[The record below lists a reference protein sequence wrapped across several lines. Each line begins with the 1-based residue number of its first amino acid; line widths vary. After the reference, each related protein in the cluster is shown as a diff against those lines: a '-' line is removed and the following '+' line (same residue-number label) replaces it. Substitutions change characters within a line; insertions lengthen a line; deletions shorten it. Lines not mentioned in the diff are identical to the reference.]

1 MKGPRQMA
9 ILLFEA
15 VNESSSGHG
24 RARQDRA
31 RQSEKCDLRRKGQ
44 TRSNGIQPLK
54 RRTSL
59 KVNPQPQL
67 ALLLIKEPAIAPTR
81 FPTRDRIDHKQL

>member
-1 MKGPRQMA
+1 MA

-15 VNESSSGHG
+15 VNESPSG
-24 RARQDRA
+24 QDRA
-31 RQSEKCDLRRKGQ
+31 RHSEKCDLRRKGQ

-81 FPTRDRIDHKQL
+81 FPTRD